1 MLTSAITIVRTKN
14 TGLHSGLMPSKAELN
29 ALQSGSPTNCNPAAN
44 LTKHRGLCSWQPSL
58 HCCFRTSVVKMLS
71 DPSFQMLLQGD
82 PTGDWSKMDQ
92 ICLVRVT
99 LSMDVSSLPDSA
111 AARFLADGDPGGGA
125 GGGPE

>member
-1 MLTSAITIVRTKN
+1 MAAFSTLLFQNI
-14 TGLHSGLMPSKAELN
+14 SGEDAQRPLP
-29 ALQSGSPTNCNPAAN
+29 
-44 LTKHRGLCSWQPSL
+44 
-58 HCCFRTSVVKMLS
+58 
-71 DPSFQMLLQGD
+71 LQGD

-125 GGGPE
+125 GGGPGGGPERK

>member
-1 MLTSAITIVRTKN
+1 MAAFSTLLFQNI
-14 TGLHSGLMPSKAELN
+14 SGEDAQRPLL
-29 ALQSGSPTNCNPAAN
+29 L
-44 LTKHRGLCSWQPSL
+44 
-58 HCCFRTSVVKMLS
+58 
-71 DPSFQMLLQGD
+71 LLQGD

>member
-1 MLTSAITIVRTKN
+1 MAAFSTLLFQNI
-14 TGLHSGLMPSKAELN
+14 SGEDAQRPLLPDAS
-29 ALQSGSPTNCNPAAN
+29 
-44 LTKHRGLCSWQPSL
+44 
-58 HCCFRTSVVKMLS
+58 
-71 DPSFQMLLQGD
+71 LLQGD

-125 GGGPE
+125 GGAGGGPERK

>member
-1 MLTSAITIVRTKN
+1 MAAFSTLLFQNI
-14 TGLHSGLMPSKAELN
+14 SGEDAQRPLLPDAPS
-29 ALQSGSPTNCNPAAN
+29 
-44 LTKHRGLCSWQPSL
+44 
-58 HCCFRTSVVKMLS
+58 
-71 DPSFQMLLQGD
+71 LLQGD

-125 GGGPE
+125 GGGPERK